1 MAGSLYQRARF
12 MANLVL
18 TVAKRA
24 LLKSP
29 SSDPDTDEILILA
42 IMTNDLEHLD
52 EWGTGLSYARNP
64 TGVPWFF
71 VALECGGLP
80 AIIWFLEHGA
90 NPNQSD
96 PSGRLPLE
104 TLIQRATLADEYD
117 DHLPDCPAMA
127 AALIAAGASPT
138 ARTLQGQRLIDL
150 AQGTGLF

>member
-24 LLKSP
+24 LPHRRTTAPDDETLIEALQTGNLATLAAHRTAVMDP
-29 SSDPDTDEILILA
+29 SQQQK
-42 IMTNDLEHLD
+42 
-52 EWGTGLSYARNP
+52 
-64 TGVPWFF
+64 WFF
-71 VALECGGLP
+71 LTLEVGSLSTLQ
-80 AIIWFLEHGA
+80 WLLTQGA
-90 NPNQSD
+90 NPRTAD

-104 TLIQRATLADEYD
+104 ALIQRASLADEYD

-127 AALIAAGASPT
+127 AALIAAGADPT
-138 ARTLQGQRLIDL
+138 ARTLQGQRLTDL